1 MKVLNNNNLSITL
14 GLLEKLK
21 ELFPDTLPVS
31 AITVEELRF
40 LQGQQSVVK
49 KLEEL
54 YDEIYEDN

>member
-1 MKVLNNNNLSITL
+1 MKVLNNNNLSITQ

-31 AITVEELRF
+31 VISAEELRF
-40 LQGQQSVVK
+40 LQGQQSVIK